1 MAANVGHNLHRADGD
16 RADGNRKAAFASE
29 KTKPPKDRTESQGR
43 TVAGRGRKGGAVP
56 VQPGRE
62 DNELS
67 RKENYTVFSQAKRPV
82 PVCSYNLTFA
92 EPVGIRN
99 AQSILRKA
107 TQSSL
112 SHFHVAG
119 MEKTYQQHSP
129 TIAEAMDS
137 RYSNTNTSAI
147 FYVACSSSNVL
158 PCAEIG
164 RISRHLVGKKLSW
177 FVTMIRSSLTEL
189 PEEENIWYESS
200 NQEMFSKT
208 VLRLYIDYTK
218 LVQFDLTLKDIA
230 ELCFPDTQWHA
241 SPDWMGMIDLEIVGN
256 YMTMILSKIDTVLCG
271 DPRISSVHADIEE
284 RAPGAPKESRKD
296 GGRTETQ
303 GRCDIFELLDSN
315 KAIKVVTAGSD
326 IMNISRLPNVYKL
339 TIRSNHV
346 LDVQKHLGIEAAANA
361 LRKIIDSDVISD
373 FMTRTGTVLPF
384 QNGSPEVFKKGAL
397 TAMAFERPRTHIRNF
412 LRSSTWDEHPS
423 VYADIIVGNNPS
435 KITALPLTPDG
446 EVKENYSLSLR
457 SKNLKT
463 GSREDRAD
471 GDRKAIFG
479 GKPCA
484 K

>member
-1 MAANVGHNLHRADGD
+1 MEPENIGKINNFTSNFVGFPVSVVPGFGLTVPKNH
-16 RADGNRKAAFASE
+16 
-29 KTKPPKDRTESQGR
+29 TKYEPYGSPS
-43 TVAGRGRKGGAVP
+43 AP
-56 VQPGRE
+56 
-62 DNELS
+62 
-67 RKENYTVFSQAKRPV
+67 
-82 PVCSYNLTFA
+82 YNLTCA

-119 MEKTYQQHSP
+119 MEKTYQQNSP

-137 RYSNTNTSAI
+137 RYSNTNTSAT
-147 FYVACSSSNVL
+147 FYVACSSSNVIS
-158 PCAEIG
+158 CAEIG

-218 LVQFDLTLKDIA
+218 LVQFDLTLRDIA

-256 YMTMILSKIDTVLCG
+256 YMTMILSKIDTFLCG

-284 RAPGAPKESRKD
+284 RAPGNTAISAQREKKPYGPRRPRVFFDNFGNNAS
-296 GGRTETQ
+296 GV
-303 GRCDIFELLDSN
+303 IALDSN
-315 KAIKVVTAGSD
+315 RAIKVVTAGSD
-326 IMNISRLPNVYKL
+326 IMNISRLPNVDKL

-361 LRKIIDSDVISD
+361 LREIIDSDVISD

-435 KITALPLTPDG
+435 KTTAPPFPSSQG
-446 EVKENYSLSLR
+446 F
-457 SKNLKT
+457 
-463 GSREDRAD
+463 
-471 GDRKAIFG
+471 RKG
-479 GKPCA
+479 GR
-484 K
+484 

>member
-1 MAANVGHNLHRADGD
+1 MEPEDIGTRKIINFTSNRVGFPVAVGP
-16 RADGNRKAAFASE
+16 GFGVSFAE
-29 KTKPPKDRTESQGR
+29 RR
-43 TVAGRGRKGGAVP
+43 
-56 VQPGRE
+56 
-62 DNELS
+62 
-67 RKENYTVFSQAKRPV
+67 QAKKPV
-82 PVCSYNLTFA
+82 PENHTKYEPYGSPSAPYNLTCA

-119 MEKTYQQHSP
+119 MEKTYQQNSP

-137 RYSNTNTSAI
+137 RYSNTNTSAT
-147 FYVACSSSNVL
+147 FYVACSSSNIIS
-158 PCAEIG
+158 CAEIG

-200 NQEMFSKT
+200 NHEMFSKT

-218 LVQFDLTLKDIA
+218 LVQFDLTLRDIA

-256 YMTMILSKIDTVLCG
+256 YMTMILSKIDTFLCG

-284 RAPGAPKESRKD
+284 RAPGNTAFSAQRRKIISD
-296 GGRTETQ
+296 NFNFGNNAVV
-303 GRCDIFELLDSN
+303 IALDSN
-315 KAIKVVTAGSD
+315 RAIKVVTYGSD
-326 IMNISRLPNVYKL
+326 IMNISRLPNVDKL

-361 LRKIIDSDVISD
+361 LREIIDSDVISD

-384 QNGSPEVFKKGAL
+384 QNSSPEVFKKGAL

-435 KITALPLTPDG
+435 KTTAPPLRV
-446 EVKENYSLSLR
+446 EKR
-457 SKNLKT
+457 
-463 GSREDRAD
+463 
-471 GDRKAIFG
+471 
-479 GKPCA
+479 
-484 K
+484 